1 MRPYG
6 ALSLTASSPVQVF
19 TEVLT
24 LPEVIKFLE
33 LPVRDPED
41 AAEQAMLEGFIA
53 GAREQ
58 AEFLQGRDL
67 VVKSYDLALDQ
78 FPCEIELREPL
89 VGVDLVKYRDSDGA
103 YTTLVENTGYIVDLA
118 RGLVVPLYGESWPSF
133 TPWPSSAVLV
143 RFRSGLT
150 STDAFWADA
159 GARIKIGMKHLI
171 SEWFNNR
178 LPFELGASAVQEYPY
193 TVTALLSA
201 GGKARVR

>member
-1 MRPYG
+1 MRSYG
-6 ALSLTASSPVQVF
+6 ALSLTASSPVQTF
-19 TEVLT
+19 TEVLA

-41 AAEQAMLEGFIA
+41 AAEQALLEGLIA

-58 AEFLQGRDL
+58 AEYFQGRDL

-89 VGVDLVKYRDSDGA
+89 VGVDLVKYRESGGA
-103 YTTLVENTGYIVDLA
+103 YTTLVENTGYIVDTA
-118 RGLVVPLYGESWPSF
+118 RGLVMPPYGESWPSF

-143 RFRSGLT
+143 RFRSGMA

-159 GARIKIGMKHLI
+159 GARVKIGMKHLI
-171 SEWFNNR
+171 SAWFNNR
-178 LPFELGASAVQEYPY
+178 LPFELGASAVQEYPL

-201 GGKARVR
+201 GAKVRVR